1 MSRRIEPSALS
12 RVVTDAVRDHLEAV
26 VARYLPHPERRTTPL
41 ALVVALV
48 NAVAAQVGALTLD
61 DRWQAAA
68 PVPPREVGMELAD
81 ARARVDAIVTAETRR
96 ALAMLLELEARYEYD
111 AVPVDVDEARVR
123 AEVDAIVAARA
134 ESVRREHAELA
145 AAAEARRA
153 AKHAEK
159 RAAEQAKAQREQ
171 AKRDKRKGERAAR
184 GDARARARVAS
195 GHVPPHVRGAYAEL
209 GLDLGAGRDLV
220 EARFRARIHEVHPDK
235 HATAGTAALLDAH
248 KRTLAVKAARAT
260 LLKWLDSA

>member
-1 MSRRIEPSALS
+1 MSRRIEPEALS
-12 RVVTDAVRDHLEAV
+12 RAVTVALRGQLEAV
-26 VARYLPHPERRTTPL
+26 VARYLPYPEARTTPL
-41 ALVVALV
+41 PLVVALV
-48 NAVAAQVGALTLD
+48 NAVAPHVAARALD
-61 DRWQAAA
+61 DVWQAAL

-81 ARARVDAIVTAETRR
+81 ARARVDAIVSAETQR
-96 ALAMLLELEARYEYD
+96 ALATMLELEARYEH
-111 AVPVDVDEARVR
+111 DVAPADVTDDWVR
-123 AEVDAIVAARA
+123 AQVDALVAARTA
-134 ESVRREHAELA
+134 SVRREQAELA

-153 AKHAEK
+153 AKLAEK

-195 GHVPPHVRGAYAEL
+195 GHVPPPVRAAYAEL
-209 GLDLGAGRDLV
+209 GLEPGAGREFV
-220 EARFRARIHEVHPDK
+220 EARFRARMHEVHPDK

-248 KRTLAVKAARAT
+248 KRTLAVKSARST